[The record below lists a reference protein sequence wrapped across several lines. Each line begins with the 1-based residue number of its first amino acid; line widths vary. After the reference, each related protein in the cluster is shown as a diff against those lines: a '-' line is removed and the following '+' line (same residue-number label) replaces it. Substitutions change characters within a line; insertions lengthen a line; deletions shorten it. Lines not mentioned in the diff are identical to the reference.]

1 MREFGVF
8 CSRDLGVCCS
18 WGVTREGTMNKDCLY
33 AHCWVSR
40 FDSVLCNA
48 ERIRAMQLVFAL
60 QIDNVAISV
69 AGATIALQGAV
80 EGGAR

>member
-1 MREFGVF
+1 
-8 CSRDLGVCCS
+8 
-18 WGVTREGTMNKDCLY
+18 MNKDCLY
-33 AHCWVSR
+33 AHCLVSR

-69 AGATIALQGAV
+69 AGPTIVLQGAV
-80 EGGAR
+80 EGEAR